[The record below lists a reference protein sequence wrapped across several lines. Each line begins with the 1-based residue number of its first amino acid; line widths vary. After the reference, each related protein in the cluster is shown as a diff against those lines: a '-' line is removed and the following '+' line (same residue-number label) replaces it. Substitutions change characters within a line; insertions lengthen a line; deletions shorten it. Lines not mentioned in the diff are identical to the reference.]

1 MARKKVLFCF
11 IEFSPHEMDLG
22 AGPAPTILGRGEQKA
37 RNALSQSK
45 KARDTIRVTGLF
57 QPYQRQDGVPETA

>member
-22 AGPAPTILGRGEQKA
+22 AGPAPTILGRGEQKG
-37 RNALSQSK
+37 K
-45 KARDTIRVTGLF
+45 KRAVTIEKG
-57 QPYQRQDGVPETA
+57 P